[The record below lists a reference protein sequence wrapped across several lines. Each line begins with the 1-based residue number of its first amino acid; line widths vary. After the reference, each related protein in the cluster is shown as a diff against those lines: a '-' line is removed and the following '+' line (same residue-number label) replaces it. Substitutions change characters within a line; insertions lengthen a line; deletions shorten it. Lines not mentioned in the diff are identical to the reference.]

1 MSNIRELS
9 FDEIALVSGGN
20 ANSNYEGGGSRSR
33 NTGARNSLGR
43 NAPTHIYSDP
53 STVKCANAVF
63 SGMVGGAI
71 KGGPVGMTRGTIGGA
86 VIGQCLSGGGNGN
99 GGGNRA
105 GSSNCSGSNVCG
117 TCSR

>member
-71 KGGPVGMTRGTIGGA
+71 KGGPVGMTRGTIGGTVKQRRKTA
-86 VIGQCLSGGGNGN
+86 NRCACKRNSRCNRKPYRYEESGNF
-99 GGGNRA
+99 RKA
-105 GSSNCSGSNVCG
+105 
-117 TCSR
+117 